1 MDKFETTMA
10 SLARMSQSEIM
21 KTISSLKSMCICPDC
36 PTYTDCAKK
45 AQESFYCW
53 IGGSFVCI
61 SKENDCLCP
70 SCPVT
75 SEVGLV
81 HNFFCTRGS
90 GKTQRWD
97 AEHKIKGNW
106 DRSCFIQVMAI

>member
-21 KTISSLKSMCICPDC
+21 KTITSLKSKCICPDC

-45 AQESFYCW
+45 AQESFFCW

-97 AEHKIKGNW
+97 AEHKIKGN
-106 DRSCFIQVMAI
+106 